1 MADGQGARM
10 NRRDAA
16 LALLALA
23 TAPLGAFAQQAKRT
37 ARIGVSMMTAPDNP
51 FIGPLREGLREL
63 GWIEGR
69 NLQVEIRYA
78 EGQVPRLR
86 DFMAEFV
93 RMKVDVI
100 VAGGGTVAA
109 RAAMQQATAIPIVVP
124 VAVDPVGTGLVA
136 SLAKPGGN
144 VTGMS
149 MLAPAISAKR
159 VELIKELAPNA
170 KRLAIL
176 LDPAVDAGQVPATVG
191 AARALGLQFH
201 IVTASR
207 TEEFRDAFEAAKK
220 GGADAMVVL
229 SSSFF
234 NSHRKSLV
242 ELSERFK
249 LPAIYEHSEF
259 VASGGLISY
268 GPSLTDMYR
277 RAATFVDKILK
288 GAHPGDLPVEQPTK
302 FELMINLRTANVLG
316 ITVPKGALLR
326 ADGVIE

>member
-1 MADGQGARM
+1 M
-10 NRRDAA
+10 NRREAA
-16 LALLALA
+16 LTLLALVA
-23 TAPLGAFAQQAKRT
+23 AGGAFAQQVKRT
-37 ARIGVSMMTAPDNP
+37 ARIGVSMMTPPDNP
-51 FIGPLREGLREL
+51 FIGPLREGLRDL

-69 NLQVEIRYA
+69 NLRLEIRYA
-78 EGQVPRLR
+78 EGQVQRLR

-93 RMKVDVI
+93 RLKVDVI

-159 VELIKELAPNA
+159 VEIIKELAPNA

-207 TEEFRDAFEAAKK
+207 TEEFRDAFEAATK
-220 GGADAMVVL
+220 GGADAMVIL

-242 ELSERFK
+242 ELSERFRI
-249 LPAIYEHSEF
+249 PAIYEHSEF
-259 VASGGLISY
+259 VAAGGLISY
-268 GPSLTDMYR
+268 GPSLPDMYR

-302 FELMINLRTANVLG
+302 FELMINLRTAKALG
-316 ITVPKGALLR
+316 MTVPKAAILR